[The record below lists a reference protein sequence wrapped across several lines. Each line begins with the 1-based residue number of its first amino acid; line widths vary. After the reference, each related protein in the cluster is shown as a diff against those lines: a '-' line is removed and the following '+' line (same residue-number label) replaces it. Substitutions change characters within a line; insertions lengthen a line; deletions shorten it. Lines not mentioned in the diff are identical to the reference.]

1 MAVSVLFIGY
11 YAFYFVAVSG
21 INYFSNPQYIEIENE
36 KTELKKIKDK
46 YNITEIESFP
56 MKKAEEKKPSITYKI
71 YAYDTR
77 YCTPDKIKLEKE
89 AKAIFSEISFMKLPS
104 NVNRYEI
111 VFCCNLYTIPMEFH
125 LNIINRK
132 YQTDEKKI
140 KTALIINSFGLFYL
154 YLDKKE

>member
-1 MAVSVLFIGY
+1 MKKKIKIILIAVSVSFIGY
-11 YAFYFVAVSG
+11 YVFYFVVVSG

-104 NVNRYEI
+104 DMKLSFV
-111 VFCCNLYTIPMEFH
+111 VTFTIPTEFH

-132 YQTDEKKI
+132 YQTDEKSQRRNFI
-140 KTALIINSFGLFYL
+140 NKTL
-154 YLDKKE
+154 